1 MEGQLQQKEDMGEVL
16 HVIDFD
22 QLKIENQQYLEKI
35 EERNNEL
42 LRLKL
47 TTGNTV
53 QVLNT
58 LKRKLNNLTAESEWL
73 KRETSQRKE
82 TLAKISEEISRVE
95 QEHAARADRKTR
107 RETQSQSNMPQ
118 VLDYVQQKAEMY
130 DLERSVSSWRRKV
143 EIAEVEAK
151 RHHSLAAKH

>member
-1 MEGQLQQKEDMGEVL
+1 M
-16 HVIDFD
+16 
-22 QLKIENQQYLEKI
+22 
-35 EERNNEL
+35 
-42 LRLKL
+42 
-47 TTGNTV
+47 
-53 QVLNT
+53 LNT
-58 LKRKLNNLTAESEWL
+58 LKHKLNNLTAESEWL

-95 QEHAARADRKTR
+95 QEKEHAARADRKMR

-130 DLERSVSSWRRKV
+130 DLERSVGSWRRKV

-151 RHHSLAAKH
+151 RHHSFAAKHGPALT

>member
-1 MEGQLQQKEDMGEVL
+1 M
-16 HVIDFD
+16 
-22 QLKIENQQYLEKI
+22 
-35 EERNNEL
+35 
-42 LRLKL
+42 
-47 TTGNTV
+47 
-53 QVLNT
+53 LNT

-95 QEHAARADRKTR
+95 QEKEHAARADRKTR

-151 RHHSLAAKH
+151 RHHSLAAKHGAALT